1 MTKPMIRMSNIRKA
15 YRVGRGM
22 FGAPQELV
30 AVNDL
35 SLEVA
40 NGETLGLVGE
50 SGCGKSTAVSIMLGL
65 LAPDQGEVE
74 IAGQQISAMPVA
86 ERVRLIQPVFQNPNA
101 SLNPVKRIAA
111 LIAQPLQLHGGSD
124 VKAEVARM
132 LDLVGLPSRLADAYP
147 GELSGGQRQ
156 RVAIARALILK
167 PRVLI
172 CDEPT
177 SALDVSVQAQIINL
191 LLSLKQELG
200 LTMVFVSHN
209 LAVVEHLA
217 DRVAV
222 MYLGQKIEEARTDA
236 LFDAAQHPYTK
247 ALLAATLLPDPEI
260 GMPEQLIGAAPADPF
275 AQHKGC
281 LFAPRCHEVQDSCA
295 TTSQSLRRLNGGTV
309 RCAIAGQHVRGGAA
323 LQDPA
328 GLL

>member
-1 MTKPMIRMSNIRKA
+1 MSATIPMIRMSKIRKA
-15 YRVGRGM
+15 YRLRRGM
-22 FGAPQELV
+22 FAPIEELV

-40 NGETLGLVGE
+40 EGETLGLVGE

-65 LAPDQGEVE
+65 LQPDCGEVE
-74 IAGQQISAMPVA
+74 IAGQKIGAMSVPD
-86 ERVRLIQPVFQNPNA
+86 RVRLIQPVFQNPNA
-101 SLNPVKRIAA
+101 SLNPVKRIQT
-111 LIAQPLQLHGGSD
+111 LVGQPLRLHGGTNVD
-124 VKAEVARM
+124 QEVKRM
-132 LDLVGLPSRLADAYP
+132 LDLVGLPARLADAYP

-156 RVAIARALILK
+156 RVAIARSLILN

-191 LLSLKQELG
+191 LLSLKKELG

-222 MYLGQKIEEARTDA
+222 MYLGQKIEEAGTDA
-236 LFDAAQHPYTK
+236 LFADARHPYSR
-247 ALLAATLLPDPEI
+247 ALLAATLLPDPQA
-260 GMPEQLIGAAPADPF
+260 GLPEQRLGAAAADPF
-275 AQHKGC
+275 AARQGC
-281 LFAPRCHEVQDSCA
+281 LFAPRCPDMKQSCIEGPHALRKSGDS
-295 TTSQSLRRLNGGTV
+295 LV
-309 RCAIAGQHVRGGAA
+309 RCKRAA
-323 LQDPA
+323 
-328 GLL
+328 

>member
-1 MTKPMIRMSNIRKA
+1 MSVPIPMIRMTDIRKT
-15 YRVGRGM
+15 YHLRRGM
-22 FGAPQELV
+22 FAPTEELV

-40 NGETLGLVGE
+40 EGETLGLVGE

-65 LAPDQGEVE
+65 LQPDRGEVE
-74 IAGQQISAMPVA
+74 IAGQKIGAMPVA
-86 ERVRLIQPVFQNPNA
+86 DRVRLIQPVFQNPNA
-101 SLNPVKRIAA
+101 SLNPVKRIQT
-111 LIAQPLQLHGGSD
+111 LVGQPLRLHGGTNVD
-124 VKAEVARM
+124 VEVKRM

-156 RVAIARALILK
+156 RVAIARALILG

-191 LLSLKQELG
+191 LLSLKKELG

-217 DRVAV
+217 DHVAV
-222 MYLGQKIEEARTDA
+222 MYLGQKIEEATTDA
-236 LFDAAQHPYTK
+236 LFADACHPYTR
-247 ALLAATLLPDPEI
+247 ALLAATLLPDPQA
-260 GMPEQLIGAAPADPF
+260 GLPEQKLGAAAADPF
-275 AQHKGC
+275 AARQGC
-281 LFAPRCHEVQDSCA
+281 LFAPRCPDMRQSCVEGP
-295 TTSQSLRRLNGGTV
+295 QELRKLRESLVICERAV
-309 RCAIAGQHVRGGAA
+309 
-323 LQDPA
+323 
-328 GLL
+328 

>member
-1 MTKPMIRMSNIRKA
+1 MSPMIRMTNIQKT
-15 YRVGRGM
+15 YRLRRGM
-22 FGAPQELV
+22 FAPTEELM

-40 NGETLGLVGE
+40 EGETLGLVGE

-65 LAPDQGEVE
+65 LQPDHGEVE
-74 IAGQQISAMPVA
+74 IAGQKIDTMPVA
-86 ERVRLIQPVFQNPNA
+86 DRVRLIQPVFQNPNA
-101 SLNPVKRIAA
+101 SLNPVKRIQT
-111 LIAQPLQLHGGSD
+111 LVGQPLRLHGGANVD
-124 VKAEVARM
+124 AEVKRM

-156 RVAIARALILK
+156 RVAIARALILG

-191 LLSLKQELG
+191 LLSLKKELG

-217 DRVAV
+217 DHVAV
-222 MYLGQKIEEARTDA
+222 MYLGQKIEEAATDA
-236 LFDAAQHPYTK
+236 LFADAGHPYTR
-247 ALLAATLLPDPEI
+247 ALLAATLLPDPQA
-260 GMPEQLIGAAPADPF
+260 GLPEQKLGAAAADPF
-275 AQHKGC
+275 ATHQGC
-281 LFAPRCHEVQDSCA
+281 FFAPRCPDKRQSCVEDP
-295 TTSQSLRRLNGGTV
+295 QKLRKLRETMV
-309 RCAIAGQHVRGGAA
+309 RCERAV
-323 LQDPA
+323 
-328 GLL
+328 

>member
-1 MTKPMIRMSNIRKA
+1 MTAPMIRLHNIRKA
-15 YRVGRGM
+15 YRLRRGM
-22 FGAPQELV
+22 FAPVEELV

-40 NGETLGLVGE
+40 EGETLGLVGE

-65 LAPDQGEVE
+65 QSLDSGAVE
-74 IAGQQISAMPVA
+74 IAGQKIGAMPVA

-101 SLNPVKRIAA
+101 SLNPVKRIQS
-111 LIAQPLQLHGGSD
+111 LIGQPLRLHGGGNEA
-124 VKAEVARM
+124 AEVARM
-132 LDLVGLPSRLADAYP
+132 FDLVGLPSRLADSYP
-147 GELSGGQRQ
+147 SELSGGQRQ
-156 RVAIARALILK
+156 RVAIARALILN

-222 MYLGQKIEEARTDA
+222 MYLGQKIEEAATDA
-236 LFDAAQHPYTK
+236 LFDRPRHPYSR
-247 ALLAATLLPDPEI
+247 ALLAATLLPDPAL
-260 GMPEQLIGAAPADPF
+260 GMPEQKLGAAAADPF
-275 AQHKGC
+275 AARRGC
-281 LFAPRCHEVQDSCA
+281 LFAPRCPEVQSSCA
-295 TTSQSLRRLNGGTV
+295 GTPQHLRQLAESAV
-309 RCAIAGQHVRGGAA
+309 RCDQAV
-323 LQDPA
+323 
-328 GLL
+328 

>member
-1 MTKPMIRMSNIRKA
+1 MTAPMIRLHNIRKA
-15 YRVGRGM
+15 YRLRRGM
-22 FGAPQELV
+22 FAPVEELV

-40 NGETLGLVGE
+40 EGETLGLVGE

-65 LAPDQGEVE
+65 QSPDSGAVE
-74 IAGQQISAMPVA
+74 IAGQKIGAMPVA
-86 ERVRLIQPVFQNPNA
+86 ERVRLVQPVFQNPNA
-101 SLNPVKRIAA
+101 SLNPVKRIQS
-111 LIAQPLQLHGGSD
+111 LIGQPLRLHGGGNEA
-124 VKAEVARM
+124 AEVARM
-132 LDLVGLPSRLADAYP
+132 FDLVGLPSRLADAYP
-147 GELSGGQRQ
+147 SELSGGQRQ
-156 RVAIARALILK
+156 RVAIARALILN

-222 MYLGQKIEEARTDA
+222 MYLGQKIEEAATDA
-236 LFDAAQHPYTK
+236 LFDRPRHPYSR
-247 ALLAATLLPDPEI
+247 ALLAATLLPDPAL
-260 GMPEQLIGAAPADPF
+260 GMPEQKLGAAAADPF
-275 AQHKGC
+275 AAQRGC
-281 LFAPRCHEVQDSCA
+281 LFAPRCPEVQSSCA
-295 TTSQSLRRLNGGTV
+295 GTPQHLRQLAESAV
-309 RCAIAGQHVRGGAA
+309 RCDQAI
-323 LQDPA
+323 
-328 GLL
+328 

>member
-1 MTKPMIRMSNIRKA
+1 MSPMIRMSNIHKT
-15 YRVGRGM
+15 YRLRRGM
-22 FGAPQELV
+22 FAPTEELI

-40 NGETLGLVGE
+40 EGETLGLVGE

-65 LAPDQGEVE
+65 LQPDHGEVE
-74 IAGQQISAMPVA
+74 IAGQKIGTMPVA
-86 ERVRLIQPVFQNPNA
+86 DRVRLIQPVFQNPNA
-101 SLNPVKRIAA
+101 SLNPVKRIQT
-111 LIAQPLQLHGGSD
+111 LVGQPLRLHGGTNVD
-124 VKAEVARM
+124 AEVKRM

-156 RVAIARALILK
+156 RVAIARALILG

-191 LLSLKQELG
+191 LLSLKKELG

-217 DRVAV
+217 DHVAV
-222 MYLGQKIEEARTDA
+222 MYLGQKIEEAATDA
-236 LFDAAQHPYTK
+236 LFADAGHPYTR
-247 ALLAATLLPDPEI
+247 ALLAATLLPDPQA
-260 GMPEQLIGAAPADPF
+260 GLPEQKLGAAAADPF
-275 AQHKGC
+275 ATHQGC
-281 LFAPRCHEVQDSCA
+281 FFAPRCPDMRQSCVEDP
-295 TTSQSLRRLNGGTV
+295 QKLRKLRETMV
-309 RCAIAGQHVRGGAA
+309 RCERAV
-323 LQDPA
+323 
-328 GLL
+328 

>member
-1 MTKPMIRMSNIRKA
+1 MTAPMIRLHNIRKA
-15 YRVGRGM
+15 YRLRRGM
-22 FGAPQELV
+22 FAPVEELV

-40 NGETLGLVGE
+40 EGETLGLVGE

-65 LAPDQGEVE
+65 QSPDSGAVE
-74 IAGQQISAMPVA
+74 IAGQKIGAMPVA

-101 SLNPVKRIAA
+101 SLNPVKRIQS
-111 LIAQPLQLHGGSD
+111 LIGQPLRLHGGGNEA
-124 VKAEVARM
+124 AEVARM
-132 LDLVGLPSRLADAYP
+132 FDLVGLPSRLADSYP
-147 GELSGGQRQ
+147 SELSGGQRQ
-156 RVAIARALILK
+156 RVAIARALILN

-222 MYLGQKIEEARTDA
+222 MYLGQKIEEAATDA
-236 LFDAAQHPYTK
+236 LFDRPRHPYSR
-247 ALLAATLLPDPEI
+247 ALLAATLLPDPAL
-260 GMPEQLIGAAPADPF
+260 GMPEQKLGAAAADPF
-275 AQHKGC
+275 AARRGC
-281 LFAPRCHEVQDSCA
+281 LFAPRCPEVQSSCA
-295 TTSQSLRRLNGGTV
+295 GTPQHLRQLAESAV
-309 RCAIAGQHVRGGAA
+309 RCDQAV
-323 LQDPA
+323 
-328 GLL
+328 

>member
-1 MTKPMIRMSNIRKA
+1 MSPMIRMSNIHKT
-15 YRVGRGM
+15 YRLRRGM
-22 FGAPQELV
+22 FAPTEELM

-40 NGETLGLVGE
+40 EGETLGLVGE

-65 LAPDQGEVE
+65 LQPDHGEVE
-74 IAGQQISAMPVA
+74 IAGQKIGTMPVA
-86 ERVRLIQPVFQNPNA
+86 DRVRLIQPVFQNPNA
-101 SLNPVKRIAA
+101 SLNPVKRIQT
-111 LIAQPLQLHGGSD
+111 LVGQPLRLHGGTNVD
-124 VKAEVARM
+124 AEVKRM

-156 RVAIARALILK
+156 RVAIARALILG

-191 LLSLKQELG
+191 LLSLKKELG

-217 DRVAV
+217 DHVAV
-222 MYLGQKIEEARTDA
+222 MYLGQKIEEAATDA
-236 LFDAAQHPYTK
+236 LFADAGHPYTR
-247 ALLAATLLPDPEI
+247 ALLAATLLPDPQA
-260 GMPEQLIGAAPADPF
+260 GLPEQKLGAAAADPF
-275 AQHKGC
+275 ATHQGC
-281 LFAPRCHEVQDSCA
+281 FFAPRCPDMRQSCVEDP
-295 TTSQSLRRLNGGTV
+295 QKLRKLRETMV
-309 RCAIAGQHVRGGAA
+309 RCERAV
-323 LQDPA
+323 
-328 GLL
+328 

>member
-1 MTKPMIRMSNIRKA
+1 MTAPMIRLHNIRKA
-15 YRVGRGM
+15 YRLRRGM
-22 FGAPQELV
+22 FAPVEELV

-40 NGETLGLVGE
+40 EGETLGLVGE

-65 LAPDQGEVE
+65 QSLDSGAVE
-74 IAGQQISAMPVA
+74 IAGQKIGAMPVA

-101 SLNPVKRIAA
+101 SLNPVKRIQS
-111 LIAQPLQLHGGSD
+111 LIGQPLRLHGGGNEA
-124 VKAEVARM
+124 AEVARM
-132 LDLVGLPSRLADAYP
+132 FDLVGLPSRLADAYP
-147 GELSGGQRQ
+147 SELSGGQRQ
-156 RVAIARALILK
+156 RVAIARALILN

-222 MYLGQKIEEARTDA
+222 MYLGQKIEEAATDA
-236 LFDAAQHPYTK
+236 LFDRPRHPYSR
-247 ALLAATLLPDPEI
+247 ALLAATLLPDPAL
-260 GMPEQLIGAAPADPF
+260 GMPEEKRGATAADPF
-275 AQHKGC
+275 AAHRGC
-281 LFAPRCHEVQDSCA
+281 LFAPRCPEVQSSCA
-295 TTSQSLRRLNGGTV
+295 GTPQHLRQLAESAV
-309 RCAIAGQHVRGGAA
+309 RCDQAV
-323 LQDPA
+323 
-328 GLL
+328 

>member
-1 MTKPMIRMSNIRKA
+1 MTQPMIRMTGIHKV
-15 YRVGRGM
+15 YRVRRGL
-22 FGAPQELV
+22 FAPTEELR

-40 NGETLGLVGE
+40 EGETLGLVGE

-65 LAPDQGEVE
+65 LAPDRGRIE
-74 IAGQQISAMPVA
+74 IAGQEIGTMPVA

-101 SLNPVKRIAA
+101 SLNPVKRIDT
-111 LIAQPLQLHGGSD
+111 LIAQPLRLHGGGGE
-124 VKAEVARM
+124 KAEVARM

-191 LLSLKQELG
+191 LLALKKELG

-236 LFDAAQHPYTK
+236 LFEAAGHPYTK
-247 ALLAATLLPDPEI
+247 ALLAATLAPDPEI
-260 GMPEQLIGAAPADPF
+260 GMPDQLIGSAAADPF
-275 AQHKGC
+275 AISAGC
-281 LFAPRCHEVQDSCA
+281 LFAPRCREAQDRCR
-295 TTSQSLRRLNGGTV
+295 TTPQELRELNGAAV
-309 RCAIAGQHVRGGAA
+309 RCDQAG
-323 LQDPA
+323 
-328 GLL
+328 